1 MFIAPLFT
9 IVKIWKQP
17 KCPSRDEWIKKMW
30 QDTHACARACTHTH
44 THNEILLSYQKNEML
59 PLVASSMDLEVIVTS
74 EISSTKTNT
83 V

>member
-1 MFIAPLFT
+1 MFIASLLI

-17 KCPSRDEWIKKMW
+17 KCPSRDEWIKRDVAVYPCM
-30 QDTHACARACTHTH
+30 HTHTH
-44 THNEILLSYQKNEML
+44 THTDAMKYYSEML

-74 EISSTKTNT
+74 EKSQTKTNT

>member
-1 MFIAPLFT
+1 M
-9 IVKIWKQP
+9 
-17 KCPSRDEWIKKMW
+17 DKKDVAVYTCM
-30 QDTHACARACTHTH
+30 CARARAHTHTHTH
-44 THNEILLSYQKNEML
+44 THNEILHSYQKNEML

>member
-1 MFIAPLFT
+1 M
-9 IVKIWKQP
+9 
-17 KCPSRDEWIKKMW
+17 DKKDVAVYTCM
-30 QDTHACARACTHTH
+30 CARAHTH